1 MRWLPAFLLGCLWL
15 APSTARA
22 ADPLSRTL
30 RESYK
35 GLKMFLVYSG
45 DAMPEEYYSFKFAPT
60 WRTFSDYLVHVAE
73 ANYISC
79 STLRVVPQPKV
90 ELSGTMSKAELTK
103 WLKDSFEF
111 CDPAFANATDAKLL
125 TQITSGDRTLYPVE
139 EMIALTN
146 SLSEHYGNVAC
157 YMRIK
162 GVTPPST
169 LRTQLVMQ

>member
-1 MRWLPAFLLGCLWL
+1 MRCIRAIIWSCLLL

-35 GLKMFLVYSG
+35 TMKMFLVFSG
-45 DAMPEEYYSFKFAPT
+45 DAMPEEYYGFKLAPT

-79 STLRVVPQPKV
+79 STLRVVPAPKV
-90 ELSGTMSKAELTK
+90 ELSGTMSKAELMK
-103 WLKDSFEF
+103 WVKDSFDF
-111 CDPAFANATDAKLL
+111 CDPAFANMTDAKLL
-125 TQITSGDRTLYPVE
+125 TQITSGERTLYPAE
-139 EMIALTN
+139 EAVALTN
-146 SLSEHYGNVAC
+146 SLYEHYGNVAC

-169 LRTQLVMQ
+169 LRTQRVMK

>member
-1 MRWLPAFLLGCLWL
+1 MRWISAFLLSCLLL

-22 ADPLSRTL
+22 VDPLSRTL

-35 GLKMFLVYSG
+35 TMKMFLVFSG

-73 ANYISC
+73 SNYISC
-79 STLRVVPQPKV
+79 STLRVIPQPKV
-90 ELSGTMSKAELTK
+90 ELSGTMSKAELMK
-103 WLKDSFEF
+103 WVKDSFDF
-111 CDPAFANATDAKLL
+111 CDPVFANMTDAKAL
-125 TQITSGDRTLYPVE
+125 TQITSGDRTLYPAE
-139 EMIALTN
+139 EMVALTN
-146 SLSEHYGNVAC
+146 SLWEHYGNMAC

-169 LRTQLVMQ
+169 LRTQRVMQ

>member
-1 MRWLPAFLLGCLWL
+1 MRRIAAFVLSCLVL
-15 APSTARA
+15 APSTTLA

-35 GLKMFLVYSG
+35 TLKMFLVYSG

-90 ELSGTMSKAELTK
+90 ELTGTMSKAELTK

-169 LRTQLVMQ
+169 LRVQRVMQ